1 MLIFAY
7 LLGLK
12 GIELGNS
19 LIKRCVRQL
28 QVEHPQL
35 KQFSSLSPIP
45 GLFFLSLVHFPHLDP
60 IQNFDNG

>member
-1 MLIFAY
+1 MSS
-7 LLGLK
+7 LGLK

-35 KQFSSLSPIP
+35 EKFSSLSPIP
-45 GLFFLSLVHFPHLDP
+45 GLSFPSFISSISLSVNL
-60 IQNFDNG
+60 IQNFVNG